1 MSISKKDSKLIY
13 DTIQSGE
20 NYGGS
25 RVGNRHSWVAKIP
38 TKVFNKDSVYDYISF
53 ICSDIDVD
61 DIFAEEKDRYIYVYV
76 KGEVK

>member
-38 TKVFNKDSVYDYISF
+38 TKVFNKDSIYNYISF
-53 ICSDIDVD
+53 IYSDININDV
-61 DIFAEEKDRYIYVYV
+61 FAEEQDKHINVYV
-76 KGEVK
+76 KGD

>member
-25 RVGNRHSWVAKIP
+25 RVGGRHSWVAKIP
-38 TKVFNKDSVYDYISF
+38 TKVFNKDSIYNYISF
-53 ICSDIDVD
+53 IYSDININDV
-61 DIFAEEKDRYIYVYV
+61 FAEEQDKHINVYV
-76 KGEVK
+76 KGD